1 MNIHPIF
8 VHFPIAL
15 LTIYA
20 IMEIIRFKKLDNLP
34 YYFYIKATF
43 VIIGSLSA
51 SLALQTGEVA
61 EHIFRGDSTVRGL
74 INMHSAFAE
83 FSSYI
88 FAILSVLYAIAWINR
103 TNIRN
108 NPIVQKIFITPIEKL
123 WVFATKITDYILSN
137 NLIMI
142 IIGIIGL
149 ATITI
154 TGALGG
160 AIVYGPKVDPVVNFI
175 YNLVM

>member
-20 IMEIIRFKKLDNLP
+20 MMELLKFKKVKELP
-34 YYFYIKATF
+34 YFFYTKAIIL
-43 VIIGSLSA
+43 IIGALS
-51 SLALQTGEVA
+51 SSVALQTGEMA
-61 EHIFRGDSTVRGL
+61 EDALNSPELHNLVEK
-74 INMHSAFAE
+74 HAWFAG
-83 FSSYI
+83 FASYI
-88 FAILSVLYAIAWINR
+88 FAVLAIVYAVSWVNKSDFAKNILSKV
-103 TNIRN
+103 TN
-108 NPIVQKIFITPIEKL
+108 
-123 WVFATKITDYILSN
+123 
-137 NLIMI
+137 
-142 IIGIIGL
+142 IGIINKLWIFVSSIAEKILASDLLMITLAIVGL

-160 AIVYGPKVDPVVNFI
+160 AIVYGPNIDPIVQII